1 MPKFRKK
8 PVVIEAIQWTGTNVE
23 EMFAWFLEI
32 IQKASTEFSAGN
44 DGGEEMIIESATHKV
59 TFDMTKKPAIKLLIK
74 TLEGTHEA
82 SHGDWVICGVKGEL
96 YPCKPDIFEQ
106 TYEPA

>member
-8 PVVIEAIQWTGTNVE
+8 PVVIDAIQWTGTN
-23 EMFAWFLEI
+23 MQDMLKWFAEVL
-32 IQKASTEFSAGN
+32 QKPITTVAQENVTFEAG
-44 DGGEEMIIESATHKV
+44 SCQV
-59 TFDMTKKPAIKLLIK
+59 TFDMTQKPTIKLLIK

-82 SHGDWVICGVKGEL
+82 SHGDFVIRGVKGEL

-106 TYEPA
+106 TYDPA